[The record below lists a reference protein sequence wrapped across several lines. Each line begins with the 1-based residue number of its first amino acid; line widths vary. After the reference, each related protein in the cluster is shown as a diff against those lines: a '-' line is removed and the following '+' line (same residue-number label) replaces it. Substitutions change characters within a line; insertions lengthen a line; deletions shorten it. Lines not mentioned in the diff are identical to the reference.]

1 MPGAW
6 PGTVYTSAVTVCRTC
21 GHRNPQAAR
30 SCAACGSPLDAD
42 GRSREERKVV
52 TTLFCDLVEFTSRF
66 DLADPEDVQD
76 TLATYHARVRREIER
91 FGGTVEK
98 FIGDAVMA
106 VYGAPVAHEDDAQRA
121 VFSALRIPPVI
132 EELNETNHDLPLAV
146 RIGIETGVAV
156 VSVGAESSEQG
167 IAIGDVVNTA
177 SRLQGVAP
185 IGGILVGEGTYR
197 LTRDLFDYEP
207 LDPVQVKGKA
217 EALPVW
223 VAKAARSRFGTE
235 VQHRSST
242 PFVGREDELELLK
255 HTFARAAREPSVQLV
270 TLLGEPGV
278 GKSRMLG
285 ELFSHLDDQPELVT
299 WRQGRCL
306 PYGEGV
312 TYWALGQIVKAQAGI
327 LESDDAGTAR
337 AKLSACVE
345 GLVEDGAEHEWLR
358 ARLAPLVGLAAP
370 QPDPVEQM
378 ESFSAWRRFL
388 EAIASIRPLVIA
400 IEDLHWAHPAMVEF
414 VEHVLEWSAGF
425 PMLIVCTARPE
436 MLQRD
441 PRWGGGM
448 RNSVMVSLAPLSD
461 GETLRLLEHVLAPET
476 GSDVR
481 DLIAERSGGNPLF
494 AEEFAR
500 MLDERPEPPG
510 ATEAA
515 TLSSSAPESLQAII
529 AARLDTLAPEQKSL
543 VQDASVI
550 GRVFWPSAVAAVGA
564 TDPESVRIGLHELA
578 HRELVR
584 PARVSSIQGD
594 TEYAFAHGLI
604 RDVAYGQIPR
614 LARVD
619 KHVAAAEWIE
629 RMAAE
634 RLSDRAE
641 LLAHHYGRALE
652 LSRAAGSEAVDA
664 LGVSTRRALMMAGE
678 NAMTLDVSRATVC
691 FDEVLALLPAD
702 HPERASALYFKAE
715 AVKDAGRYE
724 EAERGYREA
733 ISAFRAIGD
742 RVGEGAGLTKLANV
756 LWERGASPRAASAS
770 PRRWRSS
777 SPNPPASTS
786 PRVSLRGVGPDR
798 RGVVLG
804 RDRLVRPL
812 ARAGH
817 QARRRMARV
826 AGLSYRGVARCFLGD
841 MGGLHDLRR
850 ALEVA
855 ESHGSSREHALALLV
870 RAEVEWAT
878 EGPVV
883 ALETVREGGDLAE
896 RRGLMDMGSG
906 STRSASGRSSTSG
919 RGTSSSRSRTTSC
932 VGRGRPAAT
941 TRPGSRSPGSPR
953 SSCGGAGRPR
963 PPTLRPNRC
972 PLGEHPRRPG
982 PRPGRGRRRA
992 RGGPRGSRAG
1002 RDPDRRGAR
1011 ARDGGLAGLVPREL
1025 PRGPRP
1031 GLRRDRRR
1039 AARAAADRRREGHRA
1054 TTRAVPALGQGRDG
1068 GGARAPR
1075 CRNRAV
1081 RTGRRGL
1088 DRVRPPA
1095 RDRDRAARREPL
1107 PRRSRR
1113 PGAAR
1118 PRPAGR
1124 GDLHRARRRLAR
1136 SRGTPEGTPR

>member
-1 MPGAW
+1 M
-6 PGTVYTSAVTVCRTC
+6 
-21 GHRNPQAAR
+21 
-30 SCAACGSPLDAD
+30 
-42 GRSREERKVV
+42 
-52 TTLFCDLVEFTSRF
+52 
-66 DLADPEDVQD
+66 
-76 TLATYHARVRREIER
+76 
-91 FGGTVEK
+91 
-98 FIGDAVMA
+98 
-106 VYGAPVAHEDDAQRA
+106 
-121 VFSALRIPPVI
+121 
-132 EELNETNHDLPLAV
+132 
-146 RIGIETGVAV
+146 
-156 VSVGAESSEQG
+156 
-167 IAIGDVVNTA
+167 
-177 SRLQGVAP
+177 
-185 IGGILVGEGTYR
+185 GEGTYR

-235 VQHRSST
+235 VQHRPST

-400 IEDLHWAHPAMVEF
+400 IEDLHWAQPAMVEF

-461 GETLRLLEHVLAPET
+461 GETLRLLDHVLRARHRIRRPRPDRRAGRGQPAVRGGVRADARRTTGTGRAPP
-476 GSDVR
+476 R
-481 DLIAERSGGNPLF
+481 PRPCRA
-494 AEEFAR
+494 AR
-500 MLDERPEPPG
+500 
-510 ATEAA
+510 
-515 TLSSSAPESLQAII
+515 PESLQAII

-564 TDPESVRIGLHELA
+564 TDPESVRVGLHELA

-584 PARVSSIQGD
+584 PVRVSSIQGD
-594 TEYAFAHGLI
+594 TEYAFAHALI

-619 KHVAAAEWIE
+619 KHVAAAQWIE

-634 RLSDRAE
+634 RLVRPRGAARPPLRAGARAQPRGGQRGGRRARGVHAPGPDDGGRE
-641 LLAHHYGRALE
+641 RDDPGHLARDGVFRRGPRPPARGPSGARERALLQGGGGQGRRPLRGGRTR
-652 LSRAAGSEAVDA
+652 LSGGD
-664 LGVSTRRALMMAGE
+664 LGVPRDRRPRRRGSRPHQARERPVGARRARRE
-678 NAMTLDVSRATVC
+678 PRA
-691 FDEVLALLPAD
+691 P
-702 HPERASALYFKAE
+702 R
-715 AVKDAGRYE
+715 
-724 EAERGYREA
+724 RG
-733 ISAFRAIGD
+733 GD
-742 RVGEGAGLTKLANV
+742 RS
-756 LWERGASPRAASAS
+756 W
-770 PRRWRSS
+770 

-786 PRVSLRGVGPDR
+786 PRASPSWRWPGSSRGR
-798 RGVVLG
+798 S
-804 RDRLVRPL
+804 
-812 ARAGH
+812 
-817 QARRRMARV
+817 RRRSTGATAPSSWRP
-826 AGLSYRGVARCFLGD
+826 SSRSD
-841 MGGLHDLRR
+841 
-850 ALEVA
+850 
-855 ESHGSSREHALALLV
+855 GSSRERSATGGSPDASWGTPAASTICGGRSASPRATAARASTRSPCSFAPRWNGRPRDRSSRSRPFA
-870 RAEVEWAT
+870 RAEISPSVAVSWTWA
-878 EGPVV
+878 
-883 ALETVREGGDLAE
+883 
-896 RRGLMDMGSG
+896 SG

-919 RGTSSSRSRTTSC
+919 RGTSSSRSRTTSS
-932 VGRGRPAAT
+932 GDRGTPAAT

-953 SSCGGAGRPR
+953 SSCGAAGAAR
-963 PPTLRPNRC
+963 PPMRRRNRWS
-972 PLGEHPRRPG
+972 
-982 PRPGRGRRRA
+982 GRRHIRDA
-992 RGGPRGSRAG
+992 QVLVPAEVAAALVAVREGRRAG

-1011 ARDGGLAGLVPREL
+1011 ARVGGLVGLVPREL

-1039 AARAAADRRREGHRA
+1039 AARPATHRRRAGHRA
-1054 TTRAVPALGQGRDG
+1054 AARPVAALGQGRAG
-1068 GGARAPR
+1068 GDARAPR
-1075 CRNRAV
+1075 CRGRAV
-1081 RTGRRGL
+1081 RAGGRGL
-1088 DRVRPPA
+1088 DPVRPPA
-1095 RDRDRAARREPL
+1095 RDRDRAARCEPL
-1107 PRRSRR
+1107 PLRARR
-1113 PGAAR
+1113 PGPHDHDRRAEEIFAAL
-1118 PRPAGR
+1118 GR
-1124 GDLHRARRRLAR
+1124 LPR
-1136 SRGTPEGTPR
+1136 SRGTAGGTRR

>member
-1 MPGAW
+1 
-6 PGTVYTSAVTVCRTC
+6 VTVCRTC
-21 GHRNPQAAR
+21 GHRNPQAAHY
-30 SCAACGSPLDAD
+30 CAACGNALDAG
-42 GRSREERKVV
+42 GRGREERKVV
-52 TTLFCDLVEFTSRF
+52 TILFCDLVEFTSRF

-132 EELNETNHDLPLAV
+132 QELNETNRDLPLAV

-156 VSVGAESSEQG
+156 VSVGAERSEQG

-185 IGGILVGEGTYR
+185 IGGILVGEGTHR

-223 VAKAARSRFGTE
+223 VAKAAHSRFGAE
-235 VQHRSST
+235 LHHRPST
-242 PFVGREDELELLK
+242 PFVGRQDELELLK

-278 GKSRMLG
+278 GKSRMIG
-285 ELFSHLDDQPELVT
+285 ELFSHLDDQPDLVAA

-327 LESDDAGTAR
+327 LESDDAPTAR
-337 AKLSACVE
+337 AKLSASVE

-358 ARLAPLVGLAAP
+358 ARLAPLIGLADP
-370 QPDPVEQM
+370 QSDAVEQT

-400 IEDLHWAHPAMVEF
+400 IEDLHWAQPAMVEF
-414 VEHVLEWSAGF
+414 VEHVLEWSTGF

-448 RNSVMVSLAPLSD
+448 RNSVMVSLTPLSD
-461 GETLRLLEHVLAPET
+461 EETLRLLDNVLAPDT
-476 GSDVR
+476 GADVR
-481 DLIAERSGGNPLF
+481 ALIAERAGGNPLF

-500 MLDERPEPPG
+500 MLDERSEPAG
-510 ATEAA
+510 AGQAA
-515 TLSSSAPESLQAII
+515 TLSINAPESLQAII
-529 AARLDTLAPEQKSL
+529 AARLDTLAAEQKSL

-550 GRVFWPSAVAAVGA
+550 GRVFWPSAVAAVGS
-564 TDPESVRIGLHELA
+564 TDLESVRAGLHELA

-584 PARVSSIQGD
+584 PVRVSSMHGD
-594 TEYAFAHGLI
+594 TEYAFAHALI

-619 KHVAAAEWIE
+619 KHVAAAQWIE

-641 LLAHHYGRALE
+641 LLAHHYGQALE

-678 NAMTLDVSRATVC
+678 NAMTLDISRATAC

-724 EAERGYREA
+724 EAEQGYREA
-733 ISAFRAIGD
+733 ISAFRAIGN
-742 RVGEGAGLTKLANV
+742 RVGEGAGITKLANV
-756 LWERGASPRAASAS
+756 LWERGALAESRERLAEAVTILESEPPGVDLATCFAFVAVGRIVSGSFTEAIDWCDRSLELATKLEVGWLESRA
-770 PRRWRSS
+770 
-777 SPNPPASTS
+777 
-786 PRVSLRGVGPDR
+786 
-798 RGVVLG
+798 
-804 RDRLVRPL
+804 
-812 ARAGH
+812 
-817 QARRRMARV
+817 
-826 AGLSYRGVARCFLGD
+826 LSYRGVARCFLGD
-841 MGGLHDLRR
+841 AGGLHDLRR
-850 ALEVA
+850 ALGVA

-896 RRGLMDMGSG
+896 RRGLLDMALWFDALSLGPLFDVG
-906 STRSASGRSSTSG
+906 AWDELLQVADDVLR
-919 RGTSSSRSRTTSC
+919 RSRDA
-932 VGRGRPAAT
+932 GGDYAAGLAQ
-941 TRPGSRSPGSPR
+941 PWL
-953 SSCGGAGRPR
+953 AQV
-963 PPTLRPNRC
+963 L
-972 PLGEHPRRPG
+972 LW
-982 PRPGRGRRRA
+982 RGRRGEAADAASESMA
-992 RGGPRGSRAG
+992 RSAHIRDAQVLVPAEVAAALVAVREDRGQEAIRIVEELEREAEVSLAWYRENFLADLV
-1002 RDPDRRGAR
+1002 RVCAATDSVPLARRLIDGAR
-1011 ARDGGLAGLVPREL
+1011 VTAQRHDLSLLSAK
-1025 PRGPRP
+1025 
-1031 GLRRDRRR
+1031 
-1039 AARAAADRRREGHRA
+1039 AALEETLGNLEAAADLYEQVVEGWTRYGHQLETGIALLGASRCRSGLGAPEPRDHDRRAEEIFA
-1054 TTRAVPALGQGRDG
+1054 ALGAAPPLDG
-1068 GGARAPR
+1068 TA
-1075 CRNRAV
+1075 
-1081 RTGRRGL
+1081 
-1088 DRVRPPA
+1088 
-1095 RDRDRAARREPL
+1095 
-1107 PRRSRR
+1107 
-1113 PGAAR
+1113 
-1118 PRPAGR
+1118 
-1124 GDLHRARRRLAR
+1124 
-1136 SRGTPEGTPR
+1136 RGTRP

>member
-1 MPGAW
+1 
-6 PGTVYTSAVTVCRTC
+6 VTVCRTC

-30 SCAACGSPLDAD
+30 SCAVCGSPLDAD

-156 VSVGAESSEQG
+156 VSVGAETSEQG

-235 VQHRSST
+235 VQRRTST

-400 IEDLHWAHPAMVEF
+400 IEDLHWAHPAMVEL

-425 PMLIVCTARPE
+425 PMQIEYTARPE

-461 GETLRLLEHVLAPET
+461 EEILRLLEHVLAPET

-510 ATEAA
+510 AAGAA
-515 TLSSSAPESLQAII
+515 ALSSNAPENLQAII

-564 TDPESVRIGLHELA
+564 TDPESVGLGLHELA

-584 PARVSSIQGD
+584 PVRVSSIQGD

-641 LLAHHYGRALE
+641 LLAHHYGQALE

-664 LGVSTRRALMMAGE
+664 LGASTRRALMMAGE
-678 NAMTLDVSRATVC
+678 NAMTLDVSRATEC

-733 ISAFRAIGD
+733 ISAFREIGD

-756 LWERGASPRAASAS
+756 LWERGSLAESRERLAEAVAILESEPPGVDLATCFAFVASA
-770 PRRWRSS
+770 RI
-777 SPNPPASTS
+777 
-786 PRVSLRGVGPDR
+786 
-798 RGVVLG
+798 
-804 RDRLVRPL
+804 
-812 ARAGH
+812 
-817 QARRRMARV
+817 V
-826 AGLSYRGVARCFLGD
+826 AGSFSDAIDWCDRALELATKLDVGWLESRALSYRGVARCFLGD
-841 MGGLHDLRR
+841 RGGLDHLRW

-896 RRGLMDMGSG
+896 RRGLLDMELWFDALSLEPLFDVGAWDELLQVADDVL
-906 STRSASGRSSTSG
+906 R
-919 RGTSSSRSRTTSC
+919 RSREAGGDYAAGLAQPWLTQ
-932 VGRGRPAAT
+932 VLLWRGRPAEAADAAAESM
-941 TRPGSRSPGSPR
+941 TRSANIRDAQILVPAEVAAALVAVR
-953 SSCGGAGRPR
+953 
-963 PPTLRPNRC
+963 
-972 PLGEHPRRPG
+972 E
-982 PRPGRGRRRA
+982 GRGQDAIRIVEELERETEVSLDWYRENFLADLVRVCAATGAEPLARRLIDGAKVTA
-992 RGGPRGSRAG
+992 RRH
-1002 RDPDRRGAR
+1002 
-1011 ARDGGLAGLVPREL
+1011 EL
-1025 PRGPRP
+1025 S
-1031 GLRRDRRR
+1031 LLS
-1039 AARAAADRRREGHRA
+1039 ARAAMDEALGRLDTATTLYEQAVEGWTGYGHQLETGIALLGASRCRAGLGDAGPHDLDRRAEEIF
-1054 TTRAVPALGQGRDG
+1054 TALG
-1068 GGARAPR
+1068 AS
-1075 CRNRAV
+1075 
-1081 RTGRRGL
+1081 
-1088 DRVRPPA
+1088 PPP
-1095 RDRDRAARREPL
+1095 EGN
-1107 PRRSRR
+1107 
-1113 PGAAR
+1113 PG
-1118 PRPAGR
+1118 
-1124 GDLHRARRRLAR
+1124 
-1136 SRGTPEGTPR
+1136 GTPR